1 MARPTRV
8 PSGAPR
14 GVTAIGVFL
23 LFGTAM
29 ACIAGITLVR
39 QGTVLDHMWALNPRA
54 YRELEPLG
62 KPVGLLFL
70 LLAVTLAVAS
80 AGWFKRR
87 RWGWLLVVVII
98 GMQVASNLLHILLG
112 RLLEGVVGLAIAGPL
127 FLYIIRPNMRG
138 LFAVEPAKS

>member
-1 MARPTRV
+1 MDT
-8 PSGAPR
+8 S
-14 GVTAIGVFL
+14 
-23 LFGTAM
+23 
-29 ACIAGITLVR
+29 IAGITLVR
-39 QGTVLDHMWALNPRA
+39 QGTVLDGMWALNPRA
-54 YRELEPLG
+54 YHELAPLG

-112 RLLEGVVGLAIAGPL
+112 RLFEGVVGLAIAGPL
-127 FLYIIRPNMRG
+127 FLYIIRPNIRG

>member
-1 MARPTRV
+1 MSAPTDL
-8 PSGAPR
+8 PHGI
-14 GVTAIGVFL
+14 TAIGVFL
-23 LFGTAM
+23 LFGTSM
-29 ACIAGITLVR
+29 SCIAGITLVR
-39 QGTVLDHMWALNPRA
+39 PATVLDHMWALNQRA
-54 YRELEPLG
+54 YRELAPLG

-87 RWGWLLVVVII
+87 RWGGLLVVVII